1 MIIYTISRQVLID
14 FSLYFLIA
22 ILEFVYR
29 ETNIIEKYVLCYFL
43 VFRKITVNLRVT
55 QRLDIIFNHVL

>member
-43 VFRKITVNLRVT
+43 VFRKIKVNLEVRY
-55 QRLDIIFNHVL
+55 IC